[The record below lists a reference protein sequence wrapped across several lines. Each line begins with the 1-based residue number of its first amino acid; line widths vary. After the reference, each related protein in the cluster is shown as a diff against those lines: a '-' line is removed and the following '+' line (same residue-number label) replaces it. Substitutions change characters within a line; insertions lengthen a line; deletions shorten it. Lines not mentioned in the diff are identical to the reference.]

1 MTLGGRGVR
10 ALTFTLYTSLNCGSD
25 RVYSC
30 CGERAKMKLKQTT
43 LFGTVAG
50 VSTDCIYANPK
61 SKT

>member
-1 MTLGGRGVR
+1 MTFNRGEGIR

-25 RVYSC
+25 RVAAV
-30 CGERAKMKLKQTT
+30 AKMKLKQTT